1 MSMPLTDASHDLGD
15 DRYAMRW
22 RRTFPGRPE
31 QAQPAR
37 EFVAYL
43 LSGCALA
50 DDAVSA
56 VGEFV
61 VNALRHT
68 HSALPGGR
76 FTVEVRRWPSG
87 ISIGVT
93 DQGGTS
99 EPAAREPDPMEES
112 GRGLKT
118 VAALAS
124 RWDWTGDVNGR
135 TVIAVFDI
143 AD

>member
-1 MSMPLTDASHDLGD
+1 MSGVAAASDDLALWPRCFD
-15 DRYAMRW
+15 S
-22 RRTFPGRPE
+22 
-31 QAQPAR
+31 AR

-43 LSGCALA
+43 LSGCALT

-56 VGEFV
+56 VGEFG

-68 HSALPGGR
+68 HFALPGGR
-76 FTVEVRRWPSG
+76 FTVKVRRWPSG

-118 VAALAS
+118 VATLAS

-135 TVIAVFDI
+135 TVIAVFDM
-143 AD
+143 AN